1 MTEINKR
8 ILTSIALLLMLIL
21 SVFNKYIL
29 TLVCIFII
37 YQILFEFNYMLKKIF
52 IFNRKKIFYFIFL
65 FIIIYVTFSIIYV
78 WLILISDNND
88 KILLYILIIT
98 CISTDIGGYIFGK
111 LFKGKK
117 LTKISPNKTYSGMIG
132 SYFLSIIIIIL
143 NFKFYMDVDKLFF
156 LIIIAS
162 TISQFGDLLISYIKR
177 KAKIKDTSSILPGHG
192 GLLDRIDG
200 IIFSVPICL
209 IIYSSVWLKM

>member
-1 MTEINKR
+1 M
-8 ILTSIALLLMLIL
+8 
-21 SVFNKYIL
+21 
-29 TLVCIFII
+29 
-37 YQILFEFNYMLKKIF
+37 
-52 IFNRKKIFYFIFL
+52 
-65 FIIIYVTFSIIYV
+65 TFSIIYV
-78 WLILISDNND
+78 WLILISDNNN
-88 KILLYILIIT
+88 KILLYILITT
-98 CISTDIGGYIFGK
+98 CVSTDIGGYIFGK
-111 LFKGKK
+111 IFKGKK

-143 NFKFYMDVDKLFF
+143 SFKFYMDVDKLFF

-162 TISQFGDLLISYIKR
+162 SISQLGDLLISYIKR

-209 IIYSSVWLKM
+209 IIYSSV

>member
-8 ILTSIALLLMLIL
+8 ILTSVALLLMLTV
-21 SVFNKYIL
+21 SFFNKYIL

-52 IFNRKKIFYFIFL
+52 IFKKKKIHYFIFL
-65 FIIIYVTFSIIYV
+65 SIIIYVTFSIIYF
-78 WLILISDNND
+78 WLILISDNNN
-88 KILLYILIIT
+88 KILLYILITT
-98 CISTDIGGYIFGK
+98 CVSTDIGGYIFGK
-111 LFKGKK
+111 FFKGKK

-132 SYFLSIIIIIL
+132 SYFLSIIIIML
-143 NFKFYMDVDKLFF
+143 SFKFYMDVDKLFF

-162 TISQFGDLLISYIKR
+162 SISQLGDLLISYIKR

-209 IIYSSVWLKM
+209 IIYSSV

>member
-209 IIYSSVWLKM
+209 IIYSSV